1 MADDDSIERPCP
13 EGRGMEEVERGD
25 DLGRFRDYLRLIAGR
40 EVSAGLRGRVDLSGV
55 VQESLLDAHRA
66 PPRDRTEAQTAA
78 WLKAILLH
86 NLADEARRRGAIKR
100 DGARERS
107 LRGPDGLVLD
117 PVADQSSPSHRA
129 IRDEELMDLARA
141 LATLPE
147 SQRRAVEMHHLQARP
162 LAEIAEELGT
172 TKAAVA
178 GLLHRGLKALR
189 ARLSGEKDG

>member
-1 MADDDSIERPCP
+1 MV
-13 EGRGMEEVERGD
+13 EVERGD
-25 DLGRFRDYLRLIAGR
+25 DLGRFREYLCLIAR
-40 EVSAGLRGRVDLSGV
+40 LEVSRGFRGRVDLSGV

-86 NLADEARRRGAIKR
+86 NLADEARRRGASKR
-100 DGARERS
+100 DEARERP
-107 LRGPDGLVLD
+107 LQGHDGHAID
-117 PVADQSSPSHRA
+117 PVADQSSPSQRA
-129 IRDEELMDLARA
+129 IRDEELLALARV

-147 SQRRAVEMHHLQARP
+147 GQRRAVEMHHLEARH

-172 TKAAVA
+172 TRAAVA

-189 ARLSGEKDG
+189 AGLSGGKDD